1 MKIDYKIRH
10 FMIYWGLSKK
20 SIYDIKKKN
29 NTKEESKME
38 KNNRIKRKQNMKIYS
53 LYRMLSLDRIFYYA
67 IEFLFL
73 TQVKN
78 ISAAD
83 VVLKSSFYALF
94 MIILQIPATIVVE
107 KLGTRRCTILGN
119 IFNVIYLSLIIFSTN
134 FEMLVLAE
142 FISAICFSL
151 KDISDTTLLTQSIP
165 ACSKKGEIFSKLE
178 GRGSKNY
185 YYINAVTSVLAGFL
199 YVINPF
205 IPVIFALLVTIL
217 ATIMSFGFQEI
228 ENEEL
233 KNEDNKSRNTNI
245 SIISYIKEL
254 KDGFKF
260 VIKSRR
266 LRSLMLYS
274 GIIWGAF
281 CLISTYRTSLLKDIG
296 TQEQLIAIISAIV
309 GIASGIGA
317 NGQLYFHKKY
327 RNKSFSIILII
338 TSIMTLIMGFVGI
351 TNISFVYMV
360 VIITLANIIIKLL
373 QGIHRSFV
381 F

>member
-1 MKIDYKIRH
+1 
-10 FMIYWGLSKK
+10 
-20 SIYDIKKKN
+20 
-29 NTKEESKME
+29 ME

-53 LYRMLSLDRIFYYA
+53 LYRMLSLDIIFYYA

-107 KLGTRRCTILGN
+107 RLGTRRCTILGN
-119 IFNVIYLSLIIFSTN
+119 IFNVIYLNLIIFSTN
-134 FEMLVLAE
+134 FEMLVFAG

-228 ENEEL
+228 E
-233 KNEDNKSRNTNI
+233 NEDNKSRNTNI

>member
-1 MKIDYKIRH
+1 
-10 FMIYWGLSKK
+10 
-20 SIYDIKKKN
+20 
-29 NTKEESKME
+29 ME

-53 LYRMLSLDRIFYYA
+53 LYRMLSLDIIFYYA

-107 KLGTRRCTILGN
+107 RLGTRRCTILGN
-119 IFNVIYLSLIIFSTN
+119 IFNVIYLNLIIFSTN
-134 FEMLVLAE
+134 FEMLVFAG

-185 YYINAVTSVLAGFL
+185 YYINAVT
-199 YVINPF
+199 
-205 IPVIFALLVTIL
+205 
-217 ATIMSFGFQEI
+217 
-228 ENEEL
+228 
-233 KNEDNKSRNTNI
+233 RNTNI

>member
-1 MKIDYKIRH
+1 
-10 FMIYWGLSKK
+10 
-20 SIYDIKKKN
+20 
-29 NTKEESKME
+29 ME

-199 YVINPF
+199 YVINQ
-205 IPVIFALLVTIL
+205 
-217 ATIMSFGFQEI
+217 M
-228 ENEEL
+228 
-233 KNEDNKSRNTNI
+233 K
-245 SIISYIKEL
+245 
-254 KDGFKF
+254 
-260 VIKSRR
+260 
-266 LRSLMLYS
+266 
-274 GIIWGAF
+274 
-281 CLISTYRTSLLKDIG
+281 
-296 TQEQLIAIISAIV
+296 
-309 GIASGIGA
+309 
-317 NGQLYFHKKY
+317 
-327 RNKSFSIILII
+327 
-338 TSIMTLIMGFVGI
+338 
-351 TNISFVYMV
+351 
-360 VIITLANIIIKLL
+360 
-373 QGIHRSFV
+373 
-381 F
+381 

>member
-1 MKIDYKIRH
+1 
-10 FMIYWGLSKK
+10 
-20 SIYDIKKKN
+20 
-29 NTKEESKME
+29 ME

-165 ACSKKGEIFSKLE
+165 AYSKKGEIFSKLE

-233 KNEDNKSRNTNI
+233 KNEDNKSKNTNI

-274 GIIWGAF
+274 GIIWGSF

-327 RNKSFSIILII
+327 RNKSFSVILIL

-373 QGIHRSFV
+373 QGIHRSFM

>member
-1 MKIDYKIRH
+1 MKKDYKIRH

-281 CLISTYRTSLLKDIG
+281 CLISTYRTLLKDIG